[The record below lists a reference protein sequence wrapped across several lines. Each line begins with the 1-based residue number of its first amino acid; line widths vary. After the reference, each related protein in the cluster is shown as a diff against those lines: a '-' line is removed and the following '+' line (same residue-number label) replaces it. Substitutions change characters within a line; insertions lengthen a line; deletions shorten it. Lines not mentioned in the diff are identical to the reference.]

1 MHSQKNALETA
12 RMLLSGIKDMN
23 EQSIV
28 NACKLVSYDVWAR
41 NPREATRSKGP
52 DKIDPDQETIQNIK
66 IMVDRSVEFWKSYGS
81 IVKDGFDF
89 KPNGYTRTVD
99 RGDGDYLTADTIWDF
114 KVSKTKPNKMHTL
127 QLLMYWIM
135 GQHSGQGVFKTIH
148 NIGIFNPRSNEVY
161 LYDTNNLPKEI
172 VGIIKNEI
180 ICY

>member
-1 MHSQKNALETA
+1 
-12 RMLLSGIKDMN
+12 
-23 EQSIV
+23 
-28 NACKLVSYDVWAR
+28 
-41 NPREATRSKGP
+41 
-52 DKIDPDQETIQNIK
+52 
-66 IMVDRSVEFWKSYGS
+66 
-81 IVKDGFDF
+81 
-89 KPNGYTRTVD
+89 
-99 RGDGDYLTADTIWDF
+99 
-114 KVSKTKPNKMHTL
+114 MHTL